1 MSAELIIR
9 LLDATRRR
17 LMIFAELEMDLPN
30 PQYTLSRMQRLAK
43 MHKRLMR
50 ALERMIES

>member
-1 MSAELIIR
+1 MSAELIVR

-17 LMIFAELEMDLPN
+17 LMIVAELEMDQPN
-30 PQYTLSRMQRLAK
+30 PQYTLPRMQRLAK

-50 ALERMIES
+50 ALDRGFES